1 MHPNVAAETP
11 AQEPQQRVL
20 VTVTGHDREG
30 ITAALTGIVAEADVD
45 IVDMEQVVVQGIL
58 SLSIVLAFPAGQGRG
73 QPVLKELLFAAKELG
88 LALDF
93 EVLAGAEAAAGA
105 RSCRTRSVLTL
116 IGNPDLRAKV
126 IARIARV
133 LADAGFNIET
143 IQWLHQGRTHCME
156 VVVSSPARDLAKRLK
171 PLLLPVAREYEVDL
185 ALQPDTLFRMMKRL
199 VVFDLDSTLIQMEI
213 IDELARC
220 AGVYDEVCAITEA
233 AMNGQL
239 DFAESLQ
246 RRVALLEG
254 LEEARLA
261 ELSADLPLTPGA
273 EGLITTLKQLGYRTA
288 VISGGFSYFADRVKA
303 RLGLDYAY
311 ANTLELR
318 NGRLTGRVLPPV
330 IDGAAK
336 AELLV
341 RIAADERIR
350 LEQVIAIGDGANDLP
365 MLAKAGLGIAF
376 NAKPR
381 VRDAAEHSLNQHRLD
396 TILFLLGITQDDLAD
411 LAPSG

>member
-1 MHPNVAAETP
+1 MPPTP
-11 AQEPQQRVL
+11 TAHRPAPEPHQRVL

-30 ITAALTGIVAEADVD
+30 ITATLTSIIADAAVD

-93 EVLAGAEAAAGA
+93 EVLAGAQAEA
-105 RSCRTRSVLTL
+105 RRCRTRSVLTL
-116 IGNPDLRAKV
+116 IGNPDLRPQV

-143 IQWLHQGRTHCME
+143 IQWLHQDRTHGLE
-156 VVVSSPARDLAKRLK
+156 LVVSSPARNVARELK
-171 PLLLPVAREYEVDL
+171 PLLLPVAREFEVDL

-220 AGVYDEVCAITEA
+220 AGVHDEVCAITEL

-239 DFAESLQ
+239 DFAASLR

-261 ELSADLPLTPGA
+261 EISADLPLTPGA
-273 EGLITTLKQLGYRTA
+273 EGLIGALKQLGYRTA

-318 NGRLTGRVLPPV
+318 DGRLTGRVLPPV
-330 IDGAAK
+330 IDGEAK

-341 RIAADERIR
+341 RIASDEHIR

-396 TILFLLGITQDDLAD
+396 TILFLLGITQDDLAA
-411 LAPSG
+411 LAPTR